1 MNVIPVPCEPILLL
15 EPDGKQDPKGKKV
28 LVVADLHL
36 GLEASL
42 RKVGMHLPSQTNIRT
57 RHILDVLG
65 RTGAKRL
72 VLLGDVKHT
81 IGGFSRQEEEE
92 LPRFFK
98 ELLSKVKSIDI
109 VVGNH
114 DGGLKD
120 ALPDGIKLHQHLV
133 IGDVGLT
140 HGHSWP
146 PEDVMACQHVV
157 MGHDHPT
164 VLFLDELGQRHFYP
178 CWVKGRL
185 VPSRAEGRYK
195 GIRSGGTGL
204 VMPAFDDLGSG
215 TPVNLQKVK
224 LLGPLLS
231 NGVIDLA
238 TATIHL
244 VDGTF
249 LGDLKDL
256 TVTDTALLREQE
268 EVGPAGPLMET
279 LGDDVPASSPSK
291 DDGGSEE

>member
-1 MNVIPVPCEPILLL
+1 MQVIPVPCEPILLL
-15 EPDGKQDPKGKKV
+15 EPEGKQDPKGQKV

-42 RKVGMHLPSQTNIRT
+42 RKVGMHLPSQTSART

-81 IGGFSRQEEEE
+81 IGGFSRQESEE
-92 LPRFFK
+92 LPWFFK
-98 ELLSKVKSIDI
+98 ELSSKVKTIDI
-109 VVGNH
+109 VLGNH
-114 DGGLKD
+114 DGALKD
-120 ALPDGIKLHQHLV
+120 VLPEGVGLHQHLV

-146 PEDVMACQHVV
+146 PDEVMACQHVV

-164 VLFLDELGQRHFYP
+164 VLFLDELYQRHFYP
-178 CWVKGRL
+178 CWVKARL
-185 VPSRAEGRYK
+185 VPSRAQERYK

-215 TPVNLQKVK
+215 TPVNLHNVK

-231 NGVIDLA
+231 NGVFDLA

-256 TVTDTALLREQE
+256 TVTDTALLREQD
-268 EVGPAGPLMET
+268 EVGPAGPVGET
-279 LGDDVPASSPSK
+279 MGDEVPAVRPSK

>member
-1 MNVIPVPCEPILLL
+1 MRVIPVPCEPILLL
-15 EPDGKQDPKGKKV
+15 EPEGKQDPKGKKV

-42 RKVGMHLPSQTNIRT
+42 RRVGMHLPSQTNART
-57 RHILDVLG
+57 RHILDVIS

-98 ELLSKVKSIDI
+98 ELSSKVKAIDV

-120 ALPDGIKLHQHLV
+120 VLPPNVGLHQHLV

-146 PEDVMACQHVV
+146 PEEVMACPNVV

-164 VLFLDELGQRHFYP
+164 VLFLDELCQRHFYP
-178 CWVKGRL
+178 CWVKARL
-185 VPSRAEGRYK
+185 VPSRAKDRYGK
-195 GIRSGGTGL
+195 IRSGGTGL

-215 TPVNLQKVK
+215 TPVNLKNVK

-231 NGVIDLA
+231 SGVIDLA
-238 TATIHL
+238 TATVHL

-249 LGDLKDL
+249 LGELKDL
-256 TVTDTALLREQE
+256 TVSDSALLREQD
-268 EVGPAGPLMET
+268 EVGPGGPVVET
-279 LGDDVPASSPSK
+279 LGDKVPAVEPPK

>member
-15 EPDGKQDPKGKKV
+15 EPEGKKDPMGQKV

-42 RKVGMHLPSQTNIRT
+42 RRVGMHLPSQTNLRT

-81 IGGFSRQEEEE
+81 IGGFSRQEYEE

-98 ELLSKVKSIDI
+98 ELSFKVKAIDI

-114 DGGLKD
+114 DGSLKD
-120 ALPDGIKLHQHLV
+120 VLPENVKLHQHLV

-146 PEDVMACQHVV
+146 PEEVMACPNVV

-178 CWVKGRL
+178 CWLKAKL
-185 VPSRAEGRYK
+185 VPSRAKDRYK

-215 TPVNLQKVK
+215 TPVNLQNVK

-231 NGVIDLA
+231 SGVIDLA
-238 TATIHL
+238 TATVHL

-249 LGDLKDL
+249 LGELKDL
-256 TVTDTALLREQE
+256 TVADRALLKEQE
-268 EVGPAGPLMET
+268 DLGPAGPSVET
-279 LGDDVPASSPSK
+279 MGDTVPADQPPK
-291 DDGGSEE
+291 DDGGTEE

>member
-1 MNVIPVPCEPILLL
+1 MPDVRL
-15 EPDGKQDPKGKKV
+15 EPEGKQDPKGKKV

-42 RKVGMHLPSQTNIRT
+42 RKVGMHLPSQTGART
-57 RHILDVLG
+57 RHILDVVG

-81 IGGFSRQEEEE
+81 IGGFSRQEAEE
-92 LPRFFK
+92 LPVFFK
-98 ELLSKVKSIDI
+98 ELASKVKVLDI

-114 DGGLKD
+114 DGALKD
-120 ALPDGIKLHQHLV
+120 ALPDGVGLHQHLV

-146 PEDVMACQHVV
+146 PEDIIACQHVV

-164 VLFLDELGQRHFYP
+164 VLFIDELCQRHFYP
-178 CWVKGRL
+178 CWIKARL
-185 VPSRAEGRYK
+185 VPSRAQERYK

-215 TPVNLQKVK
+215 TPVNLQDVK

-238 TATIHL
+238 TATVHL

-256 TVTDTALLREQE
+256 TVSDTALLREQE
-268 EVGPAGPLMET
+268 EVGPTGSVVET
-279 LGDDVPASSPSK
+279 LGDNAPALQPSK